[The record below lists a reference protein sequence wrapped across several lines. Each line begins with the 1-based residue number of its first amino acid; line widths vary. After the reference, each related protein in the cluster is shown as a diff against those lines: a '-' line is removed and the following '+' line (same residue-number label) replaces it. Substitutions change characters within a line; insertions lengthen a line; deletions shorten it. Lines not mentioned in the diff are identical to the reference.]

1 MQIGTK
7 NCRNRVSFLF
17 IYRNTIG
24 EFSIAQQMQ
33 MKVNHEDKTGN
44 NITIFK
50 TCEISFRMEYLRSVV
65 VKL

>member
-17 IYRNTIG
+17 IYRDTIG

-44 NITIFK
+44 NIIIFK
-50 TCEISFRMEYLRSVV
+50 TCEISFRMESSVV